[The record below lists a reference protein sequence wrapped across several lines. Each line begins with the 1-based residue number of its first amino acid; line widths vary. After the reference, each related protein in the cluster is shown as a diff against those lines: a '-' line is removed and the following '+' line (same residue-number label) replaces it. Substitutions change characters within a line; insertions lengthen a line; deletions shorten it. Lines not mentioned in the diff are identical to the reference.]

1 MAIKILVVDDE
12 PDVELI
18 FLQKFRRRIRKGEL
32 EFLFAQDGRAALEL
46 LLTHTDVRLVFTD
59 LKMPV
64 MDGLALLKEIRN
76 LGRESLVALVLSA
89 YGDMDNIR
97 SAMNQGAFD
106 FLTKPIDLDDL
117 DVVLEKAWGEVEKS
131 IRSQETERKLV
142 VSEQQREES
151 EYLRQLQQEF
161 FDNIT
166 HELRTPLT
174 LLLGPVEEA
183 IAQTDNQP
191 MLRLLHQAK
200 RNGGLILD
208 LVNQLLDF
216 ASMEAGAMKIYP
228 QPLDLRDTF
237 DQLVEAFRPLA
248 ESKQIILGLVLPEH
262 LPPISVDPKLIQ
274 RVLINLLSNAIKFT
288 PDKGNVKV
296 EMTNIN
302 GGLAFEVRD
311 SGPGIP
317 AEDRTK
323 VFGRFFRSD
332 QNQMYQGTGIGLSL
346 TKAIIDLHGGD
357 IVAQEAPEGG
367 ACFRVILPL
376 APPPPNIGHDHSISN
391 QAPVLPE
398 ESPQTAIGSDAP
410 EESPLI
416 VLAEDNSEMRE
427 FIART
432 LEGKCRLL
440 AGENGRI
447 ALDLV
452 NSQLPDVIISD
463 VMMPEMNGYQLC
475 AQVKHQTT
483 TSHIPVILLTAKAGT
498 EAKVEGLEAGAD
510 VYLPKPFHPTELLAQ
525 VNNLLKHRENLRK
538 RYKEEFLLRPQQS
551 EELSMEEQFLAKVRD
566 LIEAHVENERF
577 DVETMADAMA
587 MSRRTLTRKL
597 KALTGLAP
605 AQMIRKFRLE
615 KALGMLKTKSATIRE
630 IALRTGFGSSSYFT
644 NAFKS
649 HFGKSPRE
657 YMETL
662 HES

>member
-18 FLQKFRRRIRKGEL
+18 FKQKFRRRIRKGEL

-46 LLTHTDVRLVFTD
+46 LLAHADVRLVFTD

-64 MDGLALLKEIRN
+64 MDGLALLREIRN

-117 DVVLEKAWGEVEKS
+117 DVVLEKARNEVEKTL
-131 IRSQETERKLV
+131 RGEETVRKLV

-151 EYLRQLQQEF
+151 EYLRQLQKEF

-191 MLRLLHQAK
+191 LLRLLHQAR

-216 ASMEAGAMKIYP
+216 ARMEAGAMKIYP

-248 ESKQIILGLVLPEH
+248 EKKNIELNLELPDN
-262 LPPISVDPKLIQ
+262 LPIASVDPKLIQ
-274 RVLINLLSNAIKFT
+274 RVLINLLSNALKFT
-288 PDKGNVKV
+288 PENGTVQIA
-296 EMTNIN
+296 MTNIT

-311 SGPGIP
+311 SGPGVP
-317 AEDRTK
+317 LPDREK
-323 VFGRFFRSD
+323 IFGRFFRSD
-332 QNQMYQGTGIGLSL
+332 QDQSYQGTGIGLALS
-346 TKAIIDLHGGD
+346 KAIVDLHGGD
-357 IVAQEAPEGG
+357 IKVTESDEGG

-376 APPPPNIGHDHSISN
+376 APPPPNIGDDPELS
-391 QAPVLPE
+391 APSPYLPE
-398 ESPQTAIGSDAP
+398 ERAEKDAALDGP

-416 VLAEDNSEMRE
+416 VLAEDNPEMRE
-427 FIART
+427 FIARA
-432 LEGKCRLL
+432 LEGHCRLI

-447 ALDLV
+447 AMEQI
-452 NSQLPDVIISD
+452 NSQVPDLIISD

-483 TSHIPVILLTAKAGT
+483 TSHIPVVLLTAKAGS
-498 EAKVEGLEAGAD
+498 EDRVEGLEAGAD
-510 VYLPKPFHPTELLAQ
+510 VYLPKPFHPGELLAQ

-551 EELSMEEQFLAKVRD
+551 KELSMDEQFLAKVRD
-566 LIEAHVENERF
+566 MIEANVENEQF
-577 DVETMADAMA
+577 DVETMADAVA
-587 MSRRTLTRKL
+587 MSRRTLTRKV
-597 KALTGLAP
+597 KALTGMAP
-605 AQMIRKFRLE
+605 GQMIRKFRLE
-615 KALGMLKTKSATIRE
+615 KAVGMLKTRSATIRE

-649 HFGKSPRE
+649 HYGKSPRD
-657 YMETL
+657 YME
-662 HES
+662 SVNGN

>member
-18 FLQKFRRRIRKGEL
+18 FKQKFRRRIRKGEL

-46 LLTHTDVRLVFTD
+46 LLAHSDIRLVFTD

-64 MDGLALLKEIRN
+64 MDGLALLKEIRT
-76 LGRESLVALVLSA
+76 LERESLVALVLSA

-117 DVVLEKAWGEVEKS
+117 DVVLDKARNEVEKTLKS
-131 IRSQETERKLV
+131 EETERKLV

-151 EYLRQLQQEF
+151 EYLRQLQKEF

-183 IAQTDNQP
+183 ISQTDNQP
-191 MLRLLHQAK
+191 LLRLLHQAR
-200 RNGGLILD
+200 RNGGLVLD

-216 ASMEAGAMKIYP
+216 ARMEAGAMKIYP
-228 QPLDLRDTF
+228 QPIDLRDTF
-237 DQLVEAFRPLA
+237 DQLVEAFRPVAERKSIHIDLELPADLPLA
-248 ESKQIILGLVLPEH
+248 
-262 LPPISVDPKLIQ
+262 SVDPKLIQ
-274 RVLINLLSNAIKFT
+274 RVLINLLSNALKFT
-288 PDKGNVKV
+288 PDTGKV
-296 EMTNIN
+296 VIEMSNIT

-311 SGPGIP
+311 SGPGVPI
-317 AEDRTK
+317 ADREK

-332 QNQMYQGTGIGLSL
+332 QNQTYQGTGIGLALS
-346 TKAIIDLHGGD
+346 KAIVDLHGGD
-357 IVAQEAPEGG
+357 IKVVDAQEGG
-367 ACFRVILPL
+367 ACFRVVLPL
-376 APPPPNIGHDHSISN
+376 APPPPNIGDSPSRDERT
-391 QAPVLPE
+391 PYLPE
-398 ESPQTAIGSDAP
+398 ESPSGSLEKAGP

-416 VLAEDNSEMRE
+416 VLAEDNHEMRE
-427 FIART
+427 YIARA
-432 LEGKCRLL
+432 LEGHCRLL

-483 TSHIPVILLTAKAGT
+483 TSHIPVILLTAKAGS
-498 EAKVEGLEAGAD
+498 EARVEGLQAGAD
-510 VYLPKPFHPTELLAQ
+510 VYLPKPFHPGELLAQ

-538 RYKEEFLLRPQQS
+538 RYKDEFLLRPQQS

-566 LIEAHVENERF
+566 LIEAHVDNERF

-605 AQMIRKFRLE
+605 AQMIRKYRLE
-615 KALGMLKTKSATIRE
+615 KAVGMLKTRSATIRE

-649 HFGKSPRE
+649 YYGKSPRD
-657 YMETL
+657 YMETV
-662 HES
+662 HGN

>member
-32 EFLFAQDGRAALEL
+32 EFLFAQDGRAAMEL
-46 LLTHTDVRLVFTD
+46 LLAHADVRLVFTD

-117 DVVLEKAWGEVEKS
+117 DVVLEKARGEVEKS

-151 EYLRQLQQEF
+151 EYLRQLQREF

-216 ASMEAGAMKIYP
+216 ARMEAGAMKIYP

-248 ESKQIILGLVLPEH
+248 ESKQIRLDLVLPEH
-262 LPPISVDPKLIQ
+262 LPQISVDPKLIQ

-288 PDKGNVKV
+288 PEEGSVRV

-346 TKAIIDLHGGD
+346 TKAIVDLHGGD
-357 IVAQEAPEGG
+357 IIAQEAPEGG
-367 ACFRVILPL
+367 ASFRVVLPL
-376 APPPPNIGHDHSISN
+376 APPPPNIGHDPSKSN
-391 QAPVLPE
+391 QAPVLPV
-398 ESPQTAIGSDAP
+398 ESPQISPISDAP

-427 FIART
+427 FIARA

-483 TSHIPVILLTAKAGT
+483 TSHIPVVLLTAKAGT
-498 EAKVEGLEAGAD
+498 DAKVEGLEAGAD
-510 VYLPKPFHPTELLAQ
+510 VYLPKPFHPSELLAQ

-551 EELSMEEQFLAKVRD
+551 KELSMEEQFLAKVRD

-657 YMETL
+657 YMETV